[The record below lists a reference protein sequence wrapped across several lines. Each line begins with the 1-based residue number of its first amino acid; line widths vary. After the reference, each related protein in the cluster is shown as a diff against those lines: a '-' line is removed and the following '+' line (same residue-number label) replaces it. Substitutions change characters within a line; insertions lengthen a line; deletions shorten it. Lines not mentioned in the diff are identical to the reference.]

1 MGNIDDTP
9 SPAGGRGATLD
20 TSSLNRPSIGHAIGR
35 ATTYFHPF
43 RAVSAVHPR
52 EREWRAPWLG
62 HPSGFTVAMESI
74 PSRPGARTR
83 GNPHRRGLRRFQT
96 VLEGLLKE
104 ATEGVSAPL
113 IIKYF
118 RTKEGLLE
126 ELINFEAMKDLI
138 CEVPFG
144 DIGTSLADDAING
157 DRSSTS
163 SLVALLMA
171 TAGSPAAVKTV
182 TDQFQESIGGA
193 LFDRIRDEAPGVTGD
208 EDAEQ
213 RCQYALAMYTGLG
226 TVLVSYARGILGGV
240 RRSFI
245 RAPHPAGPGTH
256 RGSGLP
262 ETR

>member
-1 MGNIDDTP
+1 M
-9 SPAGGRGATLD
+9 L
-20 TSSLNRPSIGHAIGR
+20 
-35 ATTYFHPF
+35 
-43 RAVSAVHPR
+43 
-52 EREWRAPWLG
+52 
-62 HPSGFTVAMESI
+62 FTMDSET
-74 PSRPGARTR
+74 SRPRRQNSTTTRARIVEVAAAYFTR
-83 GNPHRRGLRRFQT
+83 KPFSK
-96 VLEGLLKE
+96 VSLKE
-104 ATEGVSAPL
+104 IATEAGVSAPL

-182 TDQFQESIGGA
+182 TDQFQEVIGGA

-226 TVLVSYARGILGGV
+226 TVLVSYARGIPSEGAAAVDSYGAHIQRVLETPTEV
-240 RRSFI
+240 PVS
-245 RAPHPAGPGTH
+245 PAGD
-256 RGSGLP
+256 
-262 ETR
+262 

>member
-1 MGNIDDTP
+1 MPNRNI
-9 SPAGGRGATLD
+9 
-20 TSSLNRPSIGHAIGR
+20 
-35 ATTYFHPF
+35 F
-43 RAVSAVHPR
+43 
-52 EREWRAPWLG
+52 
-62 HPSGFTVAMESI
+62 
-74 PSRPGARTR
+74 SRPTASQISTFA
-83 GNPHRRGLRRFQT
+83 PSS
-96 VLEGLLKE
+96 VPM
-104 ATEGVSAPL
+104 VSAPL

-226 TVLVSYARGILGGV
+226 TVLVSYARGIPSEGAAAVGSYGAHIQRVLETPTEV
-240 RRSFI
+240 PVS
-245 RAPHPAGPGTH
+245 PAGD
-256 RGSGLP
+256 
-262 ETR
+262 